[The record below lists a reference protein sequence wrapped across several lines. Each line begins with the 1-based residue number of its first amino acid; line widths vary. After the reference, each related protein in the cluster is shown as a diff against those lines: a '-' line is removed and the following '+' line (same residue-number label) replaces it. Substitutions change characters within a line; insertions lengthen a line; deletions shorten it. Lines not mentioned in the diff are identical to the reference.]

1 MGNGSAPSRIPT
13 RLRPHCGH
21 GGEWLPQEKKETAMT
36 DFLLENIKLVILF
49 LLFGSIIGLSHLNAE
64 NLAKMKSVLSALK
77 RQAVA
82 LRSPPAL
89 LHDNGSIPN

>member
-1 MGNGSAPSRIPT
+1 
-13 RLRPHCGH
+13 
-21 GGEWLPQEKKETAMT
+21 MT